1 MYKICLIFI
10 IFVTLQEEES
20 VWTDYSK
27 DEVVVKDQ
35 MAETI
40 LVSLIQDTADTFGK
54 IYNKKQNENS
64 C

>member
-1 MYKICLIFI
+1 MVFILI
-10 IFVTLQEEES
+10 VTLQEEES